1 MREIRRDQLRCPAV
15 VLDIDVRT
23 SYGSTT
29 VDVERYRTAWC
40 LVRDGGVVV
49 EARFFDIED
58 RATLTLDDVRVE
70 LAAAGLPVAATPS
83 CSGHASLTVAIPTNR
98 ADSLPIALQSLTKQ
112 SDPDFEVLIID
123 NSSDGRIAAA
133 MTDFGGLT
141 LRTCHEPLPG
151 ISRARNCG
159 IAYVRTDL
167 VAWLDDDEVADPDW
181 VAWLKRGFAA
191 PGRPDAVAGVML
203 PAELETQAQVD
214 FERYGG
220 FNKGRPM
227 QPQELRTGSRAV
239 LSPLYPLPG
248 FGAGG
253 NMAFRTDALRSIGG
267 FDNRLGS
274 AIIHGGEETRALSE
288 LLHRGSLILHWPPA
302 VTWHYH
308 RRTNQ
313 ELEKQ
318 LYGYA
323 AGLTGFY
330 MSWLVAS
337 PRSALEIAGLIPRGV
352 RRILATRR
360 SGRPGGPPAGFPENL
375 LRASRRGLYRGAW
388 MYLWENRHQRRYT
401 VTR

>member
-1 MREIRRDQLRCPAV
+1 MHEISRDELRCPAM
-15 VLDIDVRT
+15 VLDIDIRNDYR
-23 SYGSTT
+23 SET
-29 VDVERYRTAWC
+29 VDVQRYRTAWC

-58 RATLTLDDVRVE
+58 CAVLGLHEVRTL
-70 LAAAGLPVAATPS
+70 LAATRLPAAAATTTTAQ
-83 CSGHASLTVAIPTNR
+83 ASLTVAIPTNR
-98 ADSLPIALQSLTKQ
+98 ADRLPIALQSLVEQ
-112 SDPDFEVLIID
+112 SDQNFEVLIID
-123 NSSDGRIAAA
+123 NSPDGGIAAT
-133 MTDFGGLT
+133 MTQFGGLT
-141 LRTCHEPLPG
+141 LRTCHEPVPG
-151 ISRARNCG
+151 ISRARNRG
-159 IAYVRTDL
+159 IAHVGTDL

-181 VAWLKRGFAA
+181 VAWLKRGFAT
-191 PGRPDAVAGVML
+191 PGRPDAVTGVML
-203 PAELETQAQVD
+203 PAELETDAQVD

-227 QPQELRTGSRAV
+227 QPQELRAGTRTV
-239 LSPLYPLPG
+239 VSPLYPLPG

-253 NMAFRTDALRSIGG
+253 NMAFRTEALRSIGG
-267 FDNRLGS
+267 FDDRLGS
-274 AIIHGGEETRALSE
+274 TVIHGGEETRALSE

-337 PRSALEIAGLIPRGV
+337 PRSALQIAGLIPRGV
-352 RRILATRR
+352 RRILASRT

-388 MYLWENRHQRRYT
+388 MYLWESRHRRRNT